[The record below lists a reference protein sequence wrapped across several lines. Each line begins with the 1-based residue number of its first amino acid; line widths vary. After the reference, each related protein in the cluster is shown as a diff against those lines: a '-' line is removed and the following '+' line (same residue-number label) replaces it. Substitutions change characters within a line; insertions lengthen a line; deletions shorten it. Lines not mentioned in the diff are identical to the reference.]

1 MYRYPGL
8 KIQGFDR
15 YPGLKGLS
23 IVILRPLTP
32 YQQIVKAIC
41 RQIDKPH
48 MPNITDIKVCQGL
61 NNYPARHYMRRY
73 IKDRQIPIV
82 DKPYS
87 LDIKGLDIFGYK
99 GLKV

>member
-1 MYRYPGL
+1 
-8 KIQGFDR
+8 
-15 YPGLKGLS
+15 
-23 IVILRPLTP
+23 
-32 YQQIVKAIC
+32 
-41 RQIDKPH
+41 